1 MFIRRFARPYKWN
14 VVWSVVFN
22 FLTMF
27 FTIFSFAFIMPILK
41 ILFKLDTTEYTY
53 MQFGVGDFQDVLI
66 NNFYW
71 YVTDLISRFG
81 ESTTLAMMATALVVA
96 TFVKVI
102 TAYFSDF
109 FTIPLRN
116 GVVRDIRNRLY
127 AKIVSLPIGF
137 YTNERKGDIMS
148 RLSGDVTEV
157 EVSVAS
163 SLSALV
169 KNPIQIIGYL
179 FVMLVLSWK
188 LTVFVFILLPI
199 AGWVMGTV
207 GKKLKAS
214 SMKAQET
221 LGAILSTTE
230 ETIGGLR
237 VVKAFNAE
245 RQMEG
250 CLTARRSSTARSA
263 TACSAVIRW
272 HTQ

>member
-1 MFIRRFARPYKWN
+1 MKDLLMFIRRFARPYKWN

-41 ILFKLDTTEYTY
+41 ILFKLDTTEYSY
-53 MQFGVGDFQDVLI
+53 MQFGEGDFQDVLI

-81 ESTTLAMMATALVVA
+81 ESATLAMMATALVVA

-137 YTNERKGDIMS
+137 YTNERKGI
-148 RLSGDVTEV
+148 
-157 EVSVAS
+157 
-163 SLSALV
+163 
-169 KNPIQIIGYL
+169 
-179 FVMLVLSWK
+179 
-188 LTVFVFILLPI
+188 
-199 AGWVMGTV
+199 
-207 GKKLKAS
+207 
-214 SMKAQET
+214 
-221 LGAILSTTE
+221 
-230 ETIGGLR
+230 
-237 VVKAFNAE
+237 
-245 RQMEG
+245 
-250 CLTARRSSTARSA
+250 
-263 TACSAVIRW
+263 
-272 HTQ
+272 

>member
-1 MFIRRFARPYKWN
+1 MKDLLMFIRRFARPYKWN

-137 YTNERKGDIMS
+137 YTNERKGDIMVASVWRRDGGGGVGGIEPFRPCKESYPDNRLSLRDARAELEAHRIRVYPVADS
-148 RLSGDVTEV
+148 RLGDGHCRQEAEGIVDEGSGDFGRDTLDHGGDHRRLARGEGIQCG
-157 EVSVAS
+157 AS
-163 SLSALV
+163 D
-169 KNPIQIIGYL
+169 G
-179 FVMLVLSWK
+179 
-188 LTVFVFILLPI
+188 
-199 AGWVMGTV
+199 
-207 GKKLKAS
+207 
-214 SMKAQET
+214 
-221 LGAILSTTE
+221 GA
-230 ETIGGLR
+230 
-237 VVKAFNAE
+237 V
-245 RQMEG
+245 
-250 CLTARRSSTARSA
+250 
-263 TACSAVIRW
+263 
-272 HTQ
+272 

>member
-41 ILFKLDTTEYTY
+41 ILFKLDTTEYSY
-53 MQFGVGDFQDVLI
+53 MQFGEGDFQDVLI

-188 LTVFVFILLPI
+188 AHRIRVYPV
-199 AGWVMGTV
+199 ADSRMGDGHCRQEAEGIV
-207 GKKLKAS
+207 DEGSGDFGRNPLDHGGDHRRLARGEGIQCGAS
-214 SMKAQET
+214 DG
-221 LGAILSTTE
+221 GA
-230 ETIGGLR
+230 
-237 VVKAFNAE
+237 V
-245 RQMEG
+245 
-250 CLTARRSSTARSA
+250 
-263 TACSAVIRW
+263 
-272 HTQ
+272 